1 MHARVMIA
9 GALVASV
16 LSAAGWTGR
25 LADARCKEANPR
37 AACPVTASTKQFGV
51 VKHRFLSRKYYRL
64 EEAGNERVA
73 AALEERRKRT
83 GLFPRGAR
91 DVWFRGEPKGDTL
104 ALEEFVLR

>member
-1 MHARVMIA
+1 MIA

-25 LADARCKEANPR
+25 LVDADCKDAKRREP
-37 AACPVTASTKQFGV
+37 CPVTASTKRFGV
-51 VKHRFLSRKYYRL
+51 VQHGLLSRKYYRL

-83 GLFPRGAR
+83 GQFPRGAR
-91 DVWFRGEPKGDTL
+91 EVWFRGEPKGDTL